1 VKPRLT
7 NSRTSFSPK
16 LSDGRIRI
24 DGSRG
29 IEPRLLL
36 LLPLLATPTIPV
48 RNRNDDQE
56 ARPQGLQS
64 DTTSK
69 IHHKSAPKTNYSVSL
84 NTNKTLKKQ
93 NNPNNFK
100 VSGHKNGHAFNT
112 LLIPAGVTGF
122 FIDIKAF

>member
-36 LLPLLATPTIPV
+36 LLPLLATPTVPV
-48 RNRNDDQE
+48 RKRNDDQE
-56 ARPQGLQS
+56 GRLQGLRS
-64 DTTSK
+64 DGTSS

-84 NTNKTLKKQ
+84 NTNKQNLKEAKQ
-93 NNPNNFK
+93 SK
-100 VSGHKNGHAFNT
+100 
-112 LLIPAGVTGF
+112 
-122 FIDIKAF
+122 